1 MSLRPTP
8 AKFNDCGRRNGGRA
22 GTAGLAAGAFGAAV
36 FGALL
41 DAAFFLAIAGNPTRR
56 RPILNVTRSGV
67 CFAWKGPVCGRQIK
81 AASRSLAPDGM
92 GSPGEHG
99 PR

>member
-8 AKFNDCGRRNGGRA
+8 AKFNDCGRRNGGRTGTPGVRGGGLAA
-22 GTAGLAAGAFGAAV
+22 GAFAAGAFGAAV

-81 AASRSLAPDGM
+81 AASRSLAPD
-92 GSPGEHG
+92 
-99 PR
+99 